1 MRANRVEVAE
11 EKSER
16 VSQGVK
22 SDTEKVKVST

>member
-11 EKSER
+11 EKSES

-22 SDTEKVKVST
+22 SDKEKVKVST